1 MKRIITT
8 LLTIAS
14 LSGFSQTK
22 HLPPT
27 VTITL
32 SDKQII
38 AISAKIDS
46 LTMLLNATSTLP
58 SNQVNQFNQRVN
70 IAFQPMWVEVQKGMI
85 ADSVKKGAGK

>member
-1 MKRIITT
+1 M
-8 LLTIAS
+8 AVS
-14 LSGFSQTK
+14 AQK

-27 VTITL
+27 VTIKL

-58 SNQVNQFNQRVN
+58 SNQVSQFNQRVN
-70 IAFQPMWVEVQKGMI
+70 IAFAPMWIEVQKGLV
-85 ADSVKKGAGK
+85 ADSVKKENKKQ